1 MWNSSVPIASD
12 LDDMDGLQKVEGSFI
27 VEFHIFTPHVG
38 VEKAEGRSRQGGEA
52 AGVDVT
58 SYQ

>member
-1 MWNSSVPIASD
+1 
-12 LDDMDGLQKVEGSFI
+12 MDGLQKVEGSFI